1 MLPYNSWREF
11 PGWMTA
17 KCLIIKRIAKGCV
30 SGSRRSVENRKAL
43 TLLAAGRASAFR
55 LRLAGTFPVWA
66 AGPTAGSMF
75 AGDQIFLRSLNG
87 PAWVFAFLASSIQHL
102 DDKKAERTSGAAHEG
117 IGQIGGLACCV
128 EPRAVP
134 VRGWAPQT

>member
-1 MLPYNSWREF
+1 MLDYKENCKGGVCVEGGVPLKTEKPALCWCLMCKRSL
-11 PGWMTA
+11 TA
-17 KCLIIKRIAKGCV
+17 
-30 SGSRRSVENRKAL
+30 
-43 TLLAAGRASAFR
+43 LLAAGRASAFR

-75 AGDQIFLRSLNG
+75 SGDQIFLCSRNG
-87 PAWVFAFLASSIQHL
+87 PAWVFAFQASSIQHL
-102 DDKKAERTSGAAHEG
+102 DDKKAERMSGAAHEG
-117 IGQIGGLACCV
+117 IGQIAGLACCE